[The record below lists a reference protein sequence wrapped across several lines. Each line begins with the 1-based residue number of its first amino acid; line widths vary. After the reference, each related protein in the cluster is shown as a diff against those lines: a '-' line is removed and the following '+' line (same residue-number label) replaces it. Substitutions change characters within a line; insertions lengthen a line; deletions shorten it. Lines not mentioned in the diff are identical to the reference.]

1 MSRLFYTK
9 AYCVL
14 YITDDIMIPIAAAT
28 MVFDICGSSKD
39 FFMQSPYNLYDLYR
53 SCELCPRQCRTD
65 RTACKIGVC
74 GMTADLYAARAAL
87 HYWEE
92 PCISGSRGSGTVFF
106 SGCSLRCVF
115 CQNREISHN
124 KIGFPISPKRL
135 ADIFLELQ
143 DIKHANNINLVTP
156 SHYIPHIVSALERAR
171 THGLSIPVVYNSSG
185 YESVNSLRMLDG
197 LVDVYLPDFKYV
209 SQELSLKYS
218 GVADYFNVASLAVHE
233 MFRQVG
239 EPVFEEDGAVIEVGM
254 MKKGVIVRHLILPT
268 CTDDSREVIAY
279 LFSHFKHNIYISIM
293 NQYTPLPHSSLPVE
307 LSRGITDAEYEKV
320 VGFARRM
327 GIRNGFIQESGTV
340 AESFVPLFD
349 GEGIV
354 R

>member
-1 MSRLFYTK
+1 MHTS
-9 AYCVL
+9 
-14 YITDDIMIPIAAAT
+14 
-28 MVFDICGSSKD
+28 
-39 FFMQSPYNLYDLYR
+39 YNTYDSYR
-53 SCELCPRQCRTD
+53 SCELCPRRCRVD
-65 RTACKIGVC
+65 RTAGRLGVC
-74 GMTADLYAARAAL
+74 GMPADVYAARAAL

-92 PCISGSRGSGTVFF
+92 PCISGTHGSGTVFF
-106 SGCSLRCVF
+106 SGCPLRCVF
-115 CQNREISHN
+115 CQNREISHE
-124 KIGFPISPKRL
+124 KVGFPLSTKRL
-135 ADIFLELQ
+135 ADVFLKLQ
-143 DIKHANNINLVTP
+143 DEKHANNVNLVTP

-171 THGLSIPVVYNSSG
+171 AHGLVIPVVYNSSG
-185 YESVNSLRMLDG
+185 YESVDSLRMLDG

-209 SQELSLKYS
+209 SSELSQKYS
-218 GVADYFNVASLAVHE
+218 GAADYFTIASLAVHE

-239 EPVFEEDGAVIEVGM
+239 EPVFADDGDVIEPGM

-279 LFSHFKHNIYISIM
+279 LYSHFKHNIYISIM
-293 NQYTPLPHSSLPVE
+293 NQYTPLPHPALPYE
-307 LSRGITDAEYEKV
+307 LDRSITDAEYEKV

-327 GIRNGFIQESGTV
+327 GIRNGFVQESGTV

>member
-1 MSRLFYTK
+1 
-9 AYCVL
+9 
-14 YITDDIMIPIAAAT
+14 
-28 MVFDICGSSKD
+28 
-39 FFMQSPYNLYDLYR
+39 MQLPYNIHDLYR
-53 SCELCPRQCRTD
+53 SCELCPRQCRVN
-65 RTACKIGVC
+65 RTAGETGVC

-87 HYWEE
+87 HCWEE
-92 PCISGSRGSGTVFF
+92 PCISGFRGSGTVFF

-115 CQNREISHN
+115 CQNREISHEKN
-124 KIGFPISPKRL
+124 GFPVSSKRL
-135 ADIFLELQ
+135 SDIFLELQ
-143 DIKHANNINLVTP
+143 DEKHANNINLVTP
-156 SHYIPHIVSALERAR
+156 SHYVPHVVSALERAR

-185 YESVNSLRMLDG
+185 YEAVDSLRMLDG

-209 SQELSLKYS
+209 SPELSLKYS
-218 GVADYFNVASLAVHE
+218 GAKDYFTVASLAVHE

-239 EPVFEEDGAVIEVGM
+239 EPVFSSDDDIVEAGI
-254 MKKGVIVRHLILPT
+254 MKKGVIVRHLILPA

-293 NQYTPLPHSSLPVE
+293 NQYTPLHHSSLPVE

-327 GIRNGFIQESGTV
+327 GVRNGFIQESGTV